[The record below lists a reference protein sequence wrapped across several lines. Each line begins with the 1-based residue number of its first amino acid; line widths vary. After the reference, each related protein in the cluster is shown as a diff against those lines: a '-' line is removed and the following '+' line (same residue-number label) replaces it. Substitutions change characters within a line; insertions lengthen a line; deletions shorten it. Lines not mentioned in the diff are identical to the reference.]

1 MSVTRA
7 RFWRWLVP
15 LSVLALIA
23 GGAAWRSATAAA
35 APSLPRLSAQQLLV
49 KVAQSRVQ
57 SLSGTVA
64 ATTDL
69 GLPAL
74 PGTGDLSA
82 RSLLASGTHT
92 LRVYADGP
100 QRQRVDLIGTAAET
114 DVVHSGRDVWQ
125 WSSSTRTATH
135 AVLPDRTGAQ
145 LPGLPPRAGVSPWS
159 GMSPWTGL
167 PEQTSDLTPSAL
179 AAQLLHRVGPS
190 TAVSAGTP
198 VTVAGR
204 PAYDLRLTPRT
215 GDSTIGHADV
225 YVDASTGLPLR
236 VDVTARHST
245 SEAIDVR
252 YTSLTLQRPA
262 AGIFAFSPPPG
273 ATVKQNSLP
282 ARHADLGAHARPAIQ
297 TPRVLGSDW
306 STVIELSG
314 VDLTRE
320 LTPSKDGAGD
330 PAGNPLGALLGS
342 SQRVSGAYGSGRL
355 LSTRLVSV
363 LLTDDGRVFVGAV
376 SPSALLRAAAG
387 AGSR

>member
-1 MSVTRA
+1 MTVIRA

-23 GGAAWRSATAAA
+23 GGAAWRSATANA

-49 KVAQSRVQ
+49 KVAQTKVQ

-74 PGTGDLSA
+74 PGGADLSVQ
-82 RSLLASGTHT
+82 SLLTSGTHT

-100 QRQRVDLIGTAAET
+100 QRQRVDLIGAAAET
-114 DVVHSGRDVWQ
+114 DVVHNGRDLWQ

-145 LPGLPPRAGVSPWS
+145 RPRSSMSPHAS
-159 GMSPWTGL
+159 MSPWAGL
-167 PEQTSDLTPSAL
+167 PSGTGDLTPSAL
-179 AAQLLHRVGPS
+179 AAQLLRRVGPS
-190 TAVSAGTP
+190 TAVSVGTP

-204 PAYDLRLTPRT
+204 PADDLRLTPRSP
-215 GDSTIGHADV
+215 DSTIGHADV
-225 YVDASTGLPLR
+225 YVDSRTGLPLC
-236 VDVTARHST
+236 VGVTARHST
-245 SEAIDVR
+245 TEAIDIR
-252 YTSLTLQRPA
+252 YTSLTLERPA
-262 AGIFAFSPPPG
+262 ASVFAFSPPPG
-273 ATVKQNSLP
+273 ATVKQNPLP
-282 ARHADLGAHARPAIQ
+282 ARHVTPDAHARPTRPAAGS
-297 TPRVLGSDW
+297 PRVLGSDW
-306 STVIELSG
+306 STVIELPG

-320 LTPSKDGAGD
+320 LSPSKDGAGD
-330 PAGNPLGALLGS
+330 PAGNPLAALLGS

-355 LSTRLVSV
+355 LSTRLVSL

-387 AGSR
+387 AGPR